1 MTRPL
6 RIGHLFP
13 EAMNLYGDRG
23 NVLALIQRARWR
35 AIEVEVVPIGLG
47 EVFDASAVDLIFSGG
62 DQDRE
67 QRRVATDLAGR
78 KGEAIRQAIEDGMP
92 ALAVCGSY
100 QLFGAGY
107 RPAEGPEIP
116 GVGIFDL
123 VTEHPGASVER
134 CVGNIAIDWQG
145 YLLVGFENHGGRT
158 YLGPSARPLG
168 RVVAGYGNNG
178 QDATEGVRHRNA
190 FGTYLHGSLLPK
202 NPKLADEL
210 LRLALSRRDGEVT
223 LDPLDESVE
232 ESARTVAL
240 ARARQERH
248 AQRNVGAIRRGP

>member
-100 QLFGAGY
+100 QLFGAGIV
-107 RPAEGPEIP
+107 RPAGRDPRRRHLRS
-116 GVGIFDL
+116 GDR
-123 VTEHPGASVER
+123 ASR
-134 CVGNIAIDWQG
+134 R
-145 YLLVGFENHGGRT
+145 FGRA
-158 YLGPSARPLG
+158 LR
-168 RVVAGYGNNG
+168 R
-178 QDATEGVRHRNA
+178 QHRHR
-190 FGTYLHGSLLPK
+190 
-202 NPKLADEL
+202 LAGL
-210 LRLALSRRDGEVT
+210 SPGRL
-223 LDPLDESVE
+223 
-232 ESARTVAL
+232 
-240 ARARQERH
+240 
-248 AQRNVGAIRRGP
+248 